1 MIGYNRNPD
10 ATAETIDSDGW
21 LHTGDLGTMDKRGY
35 IKITGRVKDMIIR
48 GGENMFP
55 AEIENAL
62 LEHPLVTEVAVVG
75 IPDKKWG
82 EVIACF
88 LRTENNQ
95 KITASELHDHCRQ
108 LLSPQKTPTIWC
120 QTETFPM
127 TGSGKIQKYV
137 IRDRYL
143 QGAYQTLPL

>member
-1 MIGYNRNPD
+1 
-10 ATAETIDSDGW
+10 
-21 LHTGDLGTMDKRGY
+21 
-35 IKITGRVKDMIIR
+35 
-48 GGENMFP
+48 MFP

-88 LRTENNQ
+88 FRTENNQ
-95 KITASELHDHCRQ
+95 QIAASELHSFCRKH
-108 LLSPQKTPTIWC
+108 LSPQKTPTIWC
-120 QTETFPM
+120 HTETFPM

-143 QGAYQTLPL
+143 EGAYQPLPLEKKV